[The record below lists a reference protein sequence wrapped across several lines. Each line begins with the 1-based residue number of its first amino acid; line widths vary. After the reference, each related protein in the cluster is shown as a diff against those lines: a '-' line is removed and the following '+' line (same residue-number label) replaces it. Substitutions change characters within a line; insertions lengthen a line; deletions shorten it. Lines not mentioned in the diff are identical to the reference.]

1 MHDIDRFIDSA
12 LTFLRWNSTS
22 LRVSVIKYSFIGKQ
36 ELGIIGKEMHP
47 DGVDSTV
54 IKGSTSIPIIPNE
67 CHPQTI
73 QNVIFSSQGT
83 CDVIDAI

>member
-22 LRVSVIKYSFIGKQ
+22 KRVSVINYSFIGKQ
-36 ELGIIGKEMHP
+36 EEGIIDKEIHP

-54 IKGSTSIPIIPNE
+54 IKGSTSIPIVP
-67 CHPQTI
+67 
-73 QNVIFSSQGT
+73 
-83 CDVIDAI
+83 D